1 MIGKRALVA
10 PLLFPLA
17 VSTFSV
23 VQAAEQADLLD
34 INTVTADLLHH
45 RFRAT
50 QCQHGEHWLRPT
62 ALPWPRVI
70 CVSDLQCN

>member
-34 INTVTADLLHH
+34 INTVTVDLPHQRL
-45 RFRAT
+45 RPT
-50 QCQHGEHWLRPT
+50 QCQHGEHMVRST
-62 ALPWPRVI
+62 ALPWLRAI
-70 CVSDLQCN
+70 